1 MCVSM
6 SSSIAIA
13 IAGLSACAVTSAGIY
28 AISRFEEA
36 ARKYSVYW

>member
-6 SSSIAIA
+6 SSSIAVA